1 MKTNSWIRMIY
12 LYTFAMLGLVLLT
25 IGGVRFLDMGLKV
38 YVFTKAEEQERI
50 MYKQPAYAPFSVERI
65 QEIEKGEAELTAQ
78 EHESLKRWLI
88 EQENWERRNEEI
100 NPVTAQRHR
109 NASFNLAL
117 ILIGMPLYFYHWRV
131 IKKDNEHA

>member
-1 MKTNSWIRMIY
+1 MIY

-50 MYKQPAYAPFSVERI
+50 IYKQPAYAPFPVERI
-65 QEIEKGEAELTAQ
+65 QEIEKGETELTAQ
-78 EHESLKRWLI
+78 EHESLKRWLV